1 MTKPKIAVVTGG
13 TSSELEISLQ
23 SAKIINENLDKN
35 KFDTYIVVLEAQNWY
50 VVENNTHLPIDK
62 NDFSYT
68 NDKDE
73 KIVPDCVFTAIHGT
87 PGEDGKLQG
96 YFDLLSIPYTNGGV
110 LSSSL
115 TFHKFACKNYMKPF
129 EVVKMANDI
138 ELIKGQEIDIDKIIA
153 TVGLPC
159 FVKPS
164 LSGSSCGI
172 SKVKQKSELQDAIN
186 KAFVESNDVIIEQ
199 FIQGIELTSGVLK
212 TKNATVLLP
221 VTEVVSHKEFFD
233 YEAKYNASLSD
244 EITPARISE
253 ADTLRCQQT
262 SSKIY
267 DILKCSGVVRVDYI
281 LSGNDLYFL
290 EINTVPGMAANS
302 IIPKQVRTAGL
313 KLTDFYTQMIEDKL
327 V

>member
-68 NDKDE
+68 NNKGE

-138 ELIKGQEIDIDKIIA
+138 ELIKEQEIDIDKIIA